1 MDLTDTLSSGGEEA
15 FAAVEV
21 LFSIGYMAL
30 LSAQLLVVPFDEFWL
45 SLRNRFDFVVTV
57 LLFATAIVWVWPTVH
72 VSRDTLHRLTIL
84 RLLRLVSKLELLPRS
99 FRRAD
104 IPRTGRGGAAAARW
118 IFRGDKSRRRRGCDV
133 DIPWRVAA
141 ASRLRHGNSV

>member
-84 RLLRLVSKLELLPRS
+84 RLLRLVSKLELLPRY
-99 FRRAD
+99 RG
-104 IPRTGRGGAAAARW
+104 PRESQAVAATPRLRSQQTERTSKVGRG
-118 IFRGDKSRRRRGCDV
+118 
-133 DIPWRVAA
+133 VAA
-141 ASRLRHGNSV
+141 AIH